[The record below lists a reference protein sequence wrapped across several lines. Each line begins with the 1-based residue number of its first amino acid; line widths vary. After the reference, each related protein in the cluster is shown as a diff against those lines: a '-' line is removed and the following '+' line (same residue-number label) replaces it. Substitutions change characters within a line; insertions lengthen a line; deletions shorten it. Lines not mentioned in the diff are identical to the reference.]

1 MTDFDFEQWAQL
13 HQENPTAFDE
23 KREAALRAF
32 IDSAKPDSRLML
44 EQTLFTLQMH
54 RRKAKSGLQSAI
66 FASNL
71 MWESFGKMREGMNEA
86 RGVFQEAEPLLRMV
100 SSESLDKVDE
110 IIHRWAVTSNGLPTT
125 SPELDIEASMPS
137 NQNSSNV
144 IAFRRRG

>member
-1 MTDFDFEQWAQL
+1 MTDFDFAQWAQL
-13 HQENPTAFDE
+13 HQEDPAAFDQ
-23 KREAALRAF
+23 KREQALRDF
-32 IDSAKPDSRLML
+32 IDSARPDSRLML

-100 SSESLDKVDE
+100 SSDNLDKVDD
-110 IIHRWAVTSNGLPTT
+110 IIHRWAVT
-125 SPELDIEASMPS
+125 PS
-137 NQNSSNV
+137 NAPAVEPTREVESVPSAHQAASNV
-144 IAFRRRG
+144 IAFRPRG